1 MVVVQALLLRFFKHC
16 MHRPVV
22 SCCHSTFLG
31 PSNQSCLLSV
41 FNGARSVVIH
51 SNRECMHD
59 CSLLLSRGVHTGK
72 SSLSHKRWLAFAL
85 QCFSCCCL
93 ALAPWTN
100 RLGALTSGR
109 VVVEAVGVEVEAIG
123 MEVEA
128 NGVEVEANGVE
139 VKEIGAAAVGTMGG
153 GNRAHRRCQIQMQ
166 HWNLHPSTRP
176 RHRLRKRPRRAGTNS
191 AWRQL
196 RPRLLH
202 TRLEQ
207 RRRLPGVS
215 PRRAPPLQG
224 RGPCTQ
230 RTALHH
236 RHHHVRRRQ
245 WRLPGVSPRWAPA
258 ARRQDHRQDHH
269 RLHMWCHHHHHRD
282 RRRRLPGVSP
292 RWAPAAA
299 VGSSAG
305 AARSH
310 AACATRFSP
319 RPVSSY

>member
-1 MVVVQALLLRFFKHC
+1 

-22 SCCHSTFLG
+22 SCCHSTFLV

-41 FNGARSVVIH
+41 FDGARSVVIH

-59 CSLLLSRGVHTGK
+59 CSILLSRGVHTGK

-176 RHRLRKRPRRAGTNS
+176 KHRLRKSPRRAGTHS
-191 AWRQL
+191 VWRQL

-202 TRLEQ
+202 TMLEQ

-215 PRRAPPLQG
+215 GALVRRGQHCTTATIMCAAANGAFWGSPPDGRQRRAARTTGRTTTDYICGATTTTGTAVVGVFRGSPPDG
-224 RGPCTQ
+224 
-230 RTALHH
+230 
-236 RHHHVRRRQ
+236 
-245 WRLPGVSPRWAPA
+245 
-258 ARRQDHRQDHH
+258 
-269 RLHMWCHHHHHRD
+269 
-282 RRRRLPGVSP
+282 RRRR
-292 RWAPAAA
+292 RWRQQLQR
-299 VGSSAG
+299 G
-305 AARSH
+305 AAPKLPAHMLHVRHGSH
-310 AACATRFSP
+310 QGQ
-319 RPVSSY
+319 